1 VSPPVFTIN
10 FRREVY
16 RRELA
21 RARRRMVALGV
32 WVTYFGILAV
42 VIGLYGLNCA
52 SLTRRIR
59 AIERQAERARAAQA
73 LSSTSKLDATQLLEI
88 EQFHQSPARWRDRL
102 TRLAEL
108 LPGNAAI
115 QSVAINPDN
124 LPGPADRNKLE
135 IVGRLRGPDADRTAA
150 VVDLVSKLQR
160 DSLFAAGY
168 ANVRL
173 LSSRAVPGEAPV
185 TEFTIECR

>member
-1 VSPPVFTIN
+1 MSPAVFTIN

-21 RARRRMVALGV
+21 RARRRMVTLGI
-32 WVTYFGILAV
+32 WVTYFGVLAV

-73 LSSTSKLDATQLLEI
+73 LSTAAKLDAAQLTEI
-88 EQFHQSPARWRDRL
+88 ELVHQSPARWRDRL
-102 TRLAEL
+102 ARLAVL
-108 LPGNAAI
+108 LPPNAAI

-124 LPGPADRNKLE
+124 LPDDRNKLL
-135 IVGRLRGPDADRTAA
+135 IVGRLRGPDGDRTAA
-150 VVDLVSKLQR
+150 VVDLVSRLQR

-173 LSSRAVPGEAPV
+173 LSSRAVSGDVPL

>member
-1 VSPPVFTIN
+1 MSPPVFTIN

-21 RARRRMVALGV
+21 KARRRMVALGI
-32 WVTYFGILAV
+32 WVTYFGVLAV

-59 AIERQAERARAAQA
+59 AIERQAERARSAQA
-73 LSSTSKLDATQLLEI
+73 LSASSKLDVTQLTEI
-88 EQFHQSPARWRDRL
+88 EMVHQSPARWRDRL

-108 LPGNAAI
+108 LPPNAAI

-124 LPGPADRNKLE
+124 LYEPADRNKLE

-150 VVDLVSKLQR
+150 VVDLLSRLQR

-173 LSSRAVPGEAPV
+173 LSSRAVQGDIPL